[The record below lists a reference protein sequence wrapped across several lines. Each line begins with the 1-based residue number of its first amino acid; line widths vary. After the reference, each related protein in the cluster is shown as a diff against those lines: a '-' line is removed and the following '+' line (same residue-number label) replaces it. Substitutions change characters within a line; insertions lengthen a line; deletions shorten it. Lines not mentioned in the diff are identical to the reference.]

1 MHNMAEMKKSTLIML
16 IAIVWLAVLSGFLI
30 LQDIYERR
38 DSIEYYEVYASED
51 ECMVIGYPKNSGM
64 ISFKRYHAPKPDSSS
79 KYGGLQRSWAEFVNE
94 NEAIF
99 GTGQLGGPL
108 RYYYRFVFVGR
119 GEEDEDAPVFYDP
132 NRALKLYDYDSGE
145 LIQEYEFI
153 VSVYPSK

>member
-30 LQDIYERR
+30 LQDIYERL

-51 ECMVIGYPKNSGM
+51 ECMVIGYPKNSGK
-64 ISFKRYHAPKPDSSS
+64 ISFEQYHEPKPDHPY
-79 KYGGLQRSWAEFVNE
+79 KYGGFRSSWAEFVNE
-94 NEAIF
+94 NEAIY

-119 GEEDEDAPVFYDP
+119 GTEEDAAGFFDP
-132 NRALKLYDYDSGE
+132 NRTLKLYDYDSGE